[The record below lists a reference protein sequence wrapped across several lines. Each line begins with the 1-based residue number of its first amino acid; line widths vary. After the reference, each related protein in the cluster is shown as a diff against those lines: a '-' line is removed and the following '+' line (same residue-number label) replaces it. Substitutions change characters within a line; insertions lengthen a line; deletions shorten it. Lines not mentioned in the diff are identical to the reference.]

1 MRIANYLRPD
11 CVALRQRADSLQGAV
26 QQLVALLD
34 GAKVLTDTAVFAAD
48 VRARLELGG
57 VCVGNGLAIP
67 HAKSTAVEKLQLAA
81 LTLDPPLPCD
91 TPDSQPLEMLFLIA
105 APAEANDLHVQVLA
119 ELATLFL
126 DTDFCASLRQS
137 ETPEAFCRA
146 IARREAQDD
155 PAAPPPTP
163 TNEPGYRLLGV
174 TACPTGI
181 AHTYL
186 AAEALQQAAQTRGLT
201 IKVETN
207 GAGGVGNELTEDEIQ
222 AADCIIVAVDRS
234 ISLARFVGKRLVYTS
249 AGEAVRNADA
259 LLEKAVSGKAS
270 IYRGGHAF
278 RTNDWKELGRE
289 YYGHLMSGISHMLPF
304 VVAGGVMLAL
314 SLLLQHLG
322 GPANWSTMMTNV
334 GNAALA
340 MMYPILSAF
349 IAYSIA
355 DRPGLMPGLMGGY
368 LAQTGMT
375 TATKLSWIPS
385 GFWGGLIAGFAAGLV
400 VRLLNRLFRRIPQ
413 DLDHIKT
420 GLLVPL
426 LSLLFVGWLMLMVV
440 NPPLGRFNRWMSLA
454 LAKLQGG
461 SRLVLG
467 AVLGALMA
475 TDYGGPI
482 NKAAY
487 VTGTLAMTNSQY
499 DLMAA
504 VMAGGMIPPAGA
516 GTGLPAVPD
525 AVHQGRAPHRA
536 AEPCDG
542 RVLCDRGCAALCPAR
557 PAAGRTL
564 LHGRQCAG
572 RVPDRTVWLR
582 LPCAPRRIVPACR
595 HRQSA
600 GLFGCPGGWQSADH
614 IVGRYAEE
622 ACEVVNFRFLRS
634 CRRISAFHPRCAL
647 RAAGVYAIL

>member
-91 TPDSQPLEMLFLIA
+91 TPDGQPLEMLFLIA

-259 LLEKAVSGKAS
+259 LLEKAVSGKAP

-334 GNAALA
+334 GSAALA

-355 DRPGLMPGLMGGY
+355 DRPGLMPGLM
-368 LAQTGMT
+368 
-375 TATKLSWIPS
+375 
-385 GFWGGLIAGFAAGLV
+385 
-400 VRLLNRLFRRIPQ
+400 
-413 DLDHIKT
+413 
-420 GLLVPL
+420 
-426 LSLLFVGWLMLMVV
+426 
-440 NPPLGRFNRWMSLA
+440 
-454 LAKLQGG
+454 
-461 SRLVLG
+461 
-467 AVLGALMA
+467 
-475 TDYGGPI
+475 
-482 NKAAY
+482 
-487 VTGTLAMTNSQY
+487 
-499 DLMAA
+499 
-504 VMAGGMIPPAGA
+504 
-516 GTGLPAVPD
+516 
-525 AVHQGRAPHRA
+525 
-536 AEPCDG
+536 
-542 RVLCDRGCAALCPAR
+542 
-557 PAAGRTL
+557 
-564 LHGRQCAG
+564 
-572 RVPDRTVWLR
+572 
-582 LPCAPRRIVPACR
+582 
-595 HRQSA
+595 
-600 GLFGCPGGWQSADH
+600 
-614 IVGRYAEE
+614 
-622 ACEVVNFRFLRS
+622 
-634 CRRISAFHPRCAL
+634 
-647 RAAGVYAIL
+647 

>member
-1 MRIANYLRPD
+1 M
-11 CVALRQRADSLQGAV
+11 
-26 QQLVALLD
+26 
-34 GAKVLTDTAVFAAD
+34 
-48 VRARLELGG
+48 
-57 VCVGNGLAIP
+57 
-67 HAKSTAVEKLQLAA
+67 
-81 LTLDPPLPCD
+81 
-91 TPDSQPLEMLFLIA
+91 
-105 APAEANDLHVQVLA
+105 
-119 ELATLFL
+119 
-126 DTDFCASLRQS
+126 
-137 ETPEAFCRA
+137 
-146 IARREAQDD
+146 
-155 PAAPPPTP
+155 
-163 TNEPGYRLLGV
+163 

-259 LLEKAVSGKAS
+259 LLEKAVSGKAP

-314 SLLLQHLG
+314 SMLLQHLG

-504 VMAGGMIPPAGA
+504 VMAGGMIPPL
-516 GTGLPAVPD
+516 GLALACLLFPT
-525 AVHQGRAPHRA
+525 RFTK
-536 AEPCDG
+536 AE
-542 RVLCDRGCAALCPAR
+542 R
-557 PAAGRTL
+557 
-564 LHGRQCAG
+564 
-572 RVPDRTVWLR
+572 RTVPQNLVMGASFVTEGALPFALR
-582 LPCAPRRIVPACR
+582 DPLRVVPSCMAG
-595 HRQSA
+595 SA
-600 GLFGCPGGWQSADH
+600 LAGFLAVLFGCGCPAPHGGL
-614 IVGRYAEE
+614 
-622 ACEVVNFRFLRS
+622 FLLAV
-634 CRRISAFHPRCAL
+634 IGNPLGFLAAL
-647 RAAGVYAIL
+647 AAGSLLTTLLVGMLKKPVKS

>member
-91 TPDSQPLEMLFLIA
+91 TPDGQPLEMLFLIA

-146 IARREAQDD
+146 IARREAQDG

-334 GNAALA
+334 GNAALS

-482 NKAAY
+482 NKAAH
-487 VTGTLAMTNSQY
+487 VTGTLAVTNSQY

-504 VMAGGMIPPAGA
+504 VMAGGMIPPL
-516 GTGLPAVPD
+516 GLALACLLFPT
-525 AVHQGRAPHRA
+525 RFTK
-536 AEPCDG
+536 AE
-542 RVLCDRGCAALCPAR
+542 R
-557 PAAGRTL
+557 
-564 LHGRQCAG
+564 
-572 RVPDRTVWLR
+572 RTVPQNLVMGASFVTEGALPFALR
-582 LPCAPRRIVPACR
+582 DPLRVVPSCMAG
-595 HRQSA
+595 SA
-600 GLFGCPGGWQSADH
+600 LAGFLTVLFGCGCPAPHGGL
-614 IVGRYAEE
+614 
-622 ACEVVNFRFLRS
+622 FLLAV
-634 CRRISAFHPRCAL
+634 IGNPLGFLAAL
-647 RAAGVYAIL
+647 AAGSLLTTLLVGMLKKPVKS